1 MNTKLTSKRKHQI
14 MNAAQS
20 LIVSKGYDQ
29 SSIDDIVNVSKLSKG
44 AIYWYYNSKKE
55 IYISLIDHW
64 FNTYSQGIEGSI
76 NSKKYAS
83 TKLKALFN
91 YFIYQF
97 DENPGT
103 FKIMVEFWRMSGLD
117 KDFNKKYQ
125 DIYSIFLNTIIEI
138 IELGI
143 KNDEFKKVDA
153 QITALSIMINIEG
166 VHWFTLFEKSGVE
179 AHEYMDTIT
188 DFILNGLKKK
198 RKK

>member
-64 FNTYSQGIEGSI
+64 FNTYSQGMERSI
-76 NSKKYAS
+76 NNKKYAS

-97 DENPGT
+97 DEN
-103 FKIMVEFWRMSGLD
+103 
-117 KDFNKKYQ
+117 
-125 DIYSIFLNTIIEI
+125 
-138 IELGI
+138 
-143 KNDEFKKVDA
+143 
-153 QITALSIMINIEG
+153 
-166 VHWFTLFEKSGVE
+166 
-179 AHEYMDTIT
+179 
-188 DFILNGLKKK
+188 
-198 RKK
+198 